1 MILRPALLTSSG
13 RPILQAGEVER
24 TTLEK
29 VDLEF
34 CPSGGIHGQ
43 LAADYK
49 DGYVIVT
56 NQRLVWL
63 DGISSPAP
71 GRSCHIPIHAIQ
83 RLRRKTT
90 IGFSPKLWIVLDV
103 FATATGT
110 PSVAALEPY
119 SCVKQLLLR
128 CHTKVPDTF
137 NAYIDEALQQRPP
150 PGLALHLTSS
160 TSAPNLATAATDS
173 TTPSPTST
181 SHLHQRAPTPAN
193 GVSCYTGV
201 GTNPGP
207 TPVVPQGRARASSA
221 ASGSTSGIATAG
233 RRMGRPTGSDAGGQ
247 AVPDALLLRQ
257 MTDMGFPYNRSAR
270 ALLATANAGV
280 QQAMDHLLA
289 FGDSPGMDEPLSPTP
304 RTSPPPSTSPP
315 LSQPDR
321 HGLPPSTPREGRTAV
336 RMFPSNNSNP
346 NLNTSSMTNSYAS
359 QSSNTQNHSNPRP
372 SSSYSVPSTSSTAYY
387 PGSPIPHTSQPGLPF
402 PHKNPYEGQSSAQ
415 NSTSSSVNAYA
426 AEYSPYGSANPP
438 PPSYPVT
445 PGSGRNSS
453 VVRLVNP
460 LHALSDSLQGLGL
473 SGRNGGGGG
482 SESGSSGGGG
492 PSERPNVFG
501 GGYSGSG
508 GSSAFSTVGVA
519 GLVRREEAKTSDA
532 GR

>member
-1 MILRPALLTSSG
+1 MTRWILEG
-13 RPILQAGEVER
+13 
-24 TTLEK
+24 
-29 VDLEF
+29 D
-34 CPSGGIHGQ
+34 
-43 LAADYK
+43 
-49 DGYVIVT
+49 
-56 NQRLVWL
+56 
-63 DGISSPAP
+63 
-71 GRSCHIPIHAIQ
+71 GRSTILITYTSHNKPNMLMG
-83 RLRRKTT
+83 RLWCLAHSHFEPAWPFCKVYRRHWHTVLNKT
-90 IGFSPKLWIVLDV
+90 SKRC
-103 FATATGT
+103 
-110 PSVAALEPY
+110 SV
-119 SCVKQLLLR
+119 LLLS
-128 CHTKVPDTF
+128 
-137 NAYIDEALQQRPP
+137 LQ
-150 PGLALHLTSS
+150 
-160 TSAPNLATAATDS
+160 
-173 TTPSPTST
+173 
-181 SHLHQRAPTPAN
+181 
-193 GVSCYTGV
+193 
-201 GTNPGP
+201 
-207 TPVVPQGRARASSA
+207 
-221 ASGSTSGIATAG
+221 
-233 RRMGRPTGSDAGGQ
+233 
-247 AVPDALLLRQ
+247 
-257 MTDMGFPYNRSAR
+257 GFPYNRSAR

-359 QSSNTQNHSNPRP
+359 QTSNTQNHSNPLP

-387 PGSPIPHTSQPGLPF
+387 PGSSIPYTSQPGLPF
-402 PHKNPYEGQSSAQ
+402 LRNPYEGQSSAHD
-415 NSTSSSVNAYA
+415 STSDSVNAYA

-445 PGSGRNSS
+445 PGSGSNSS

-473 SGRNGGGGG
+473 SGRDGGGGG
-482 SESGSSGGGG
+482 SGSGSSGGGG

-501 GGYSGSG
+501 GGYPGSG